1 MFRRLT
7 EAQAMVE
14 FALALPI
21 LLLVL
26 YGLIEVGR
34 VIFIYSTVVT
44 ASREAVRFGSAWGI
58 SDANIPHYEDCAGI
72 RNAAKN
78 VGFLLNLQDSNIVIS
93 YDQGLDGSGIPINE
107 QEGCPSAFSVASGDR
122 INVAVTYNYSPILTF
137 VPLTSKTVSSSASRS
152 IMGDVDLSDTAPAH
166 LLLYDFD

>member
-1 MFRRLT
+1 MFRRLA

-34 VIFIYSTVVT
+34 VIFIYSTVIT
-44 ASREAVRFGSAWGI
+44 ASREAVRYGSAYGVNGV
-58 SDANIPHYEDCAGI
+58 SATSVPVYEDCAGI
-72 RNAAKN
+72 RNAAKK

-93 YDQGLDGSGIPINE
+93 YDQGLDASGIPINW
-107 QEGCPSAFSVASGDR
+107 QEGCPPAFSVASGDR
-122 INVAVTYNYSPILTF
+122 INVAVTYDYSPILTF
-137 VPLTSKTVSSSASRS
+137 VPLTSKTVSSSASRT
-152 IMGDVDLSDTAPAH
+152 IMGDIDLSVTESPH
-166 LLLYDFD
+166 